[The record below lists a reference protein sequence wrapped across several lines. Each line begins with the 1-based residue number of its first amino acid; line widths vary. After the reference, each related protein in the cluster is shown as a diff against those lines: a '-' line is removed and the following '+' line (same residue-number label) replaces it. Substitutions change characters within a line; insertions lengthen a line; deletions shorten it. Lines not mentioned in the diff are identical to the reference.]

1 MCDSDFVLE
10 KIYFLVKF
18 YEYVSDKFYEYV
30 SDNFLTL
37 RQATTRQYDNATT
50 FKSLWDKLKFEQ
62 CLLLGVK
69 MEFRRSIYGFDDKR
83 QFLNLKRCQ
92 IVATDAAR
100 AQLRCSGLI
109 YLYAQDAA
117 GF

>member
-1 MCDSDFVLE
+1 MD
-10 KIYFLVKF
+10 
-18 YEYVSDKFYEYV
+18 
-30 SDNFLTL
+30 
-37 RQATTRQYDNATT
+37 
-50 FKSLWDKLKFEQ
+50 
-62 CLLLGVK
+62 
-69 MEFRRSIYGFDDKR
+69 FRRSIYGFDDKR